1 MQELRNLMNQHD
13 PERWRAMRYNLRMER
28 YRAGAREKMGFD
40 PLDPP
45 EGIEFTVSRE
55 GEEYSDLSY
64 LGEFTDRWVPCAI
77 SHLRRQGDRRS
88 CEFWV
93 PAYTPEERRADMQS
107 GGWSKGLAEYHA
119 QKDTFRDY
127 YRHADYGNGWAM
139 VGVVV
144 TLSIDGREVDT
155 LSLWG
160 IESDS
165 GDYFDEVE
173 TDLKYEL
180 CSTMDLHLEAQQR
193 IDEKTKVVMAK
204 IDELISKKRELA

>member
-1 MQELRNLMNQHD
+1 MHDLRKSMDRYNPTKWRNL
-13 PERWRAMRYNLRMER
+13 RYNLHVER
-28 YRAGAREKMGFD
+28 YRAVQRKKLGFD

-45 EGIEFTVSRE
+45 EGIEFTVSHE

-64 LGEFTDRWVPCAI
+64 LGEFTDRWVPEAI
-77 SHLRRQGDRRS
+77 SHLRRTGDRRS
-88 CEFWV
+88 YEFWV
-93 PAYTPEERRADMQS
+93 PAYTPEERRSDMQS

-173 TDLKYEL
+173 ADLRYAP
-180 CSTMDLHLEAQQR
+180 CRSPSPIQ
-193 IDEKTKVVMAK
+193 
-204 IDELISKKRELA
+204 